1 MVEAVVAT
9 EEVVM
14 EEVVVTVGVAV
25 DKSRICEGT
34 AALRR
39 PMLCRFV
46 LEYLGSQFWG
56 RRCTSCANRNVVR
69 RSSTLLESCTNASKA
84 GAALRCRH
92 AMHALRA
99 HIQKEGVWFTQ
110 RGVRKVETVQGRCSF
125 F

>member
-1 MVEAVVAT
+1 MGVGEVAVGMAAADTGEVAT

-34 AALRR
+34 AELRR

-56 RRCTSCANRNVVR
+56 RRCTSCANCNVVR
-69 RSSTLLESCTNASKA
+69 RSSTLLASCTNASKA

-92 AMHALRA
+92 AMHA
-99 HIQKEGVWFTQ
+99 G
-110 RGVRKVETVQGRCSF
+110 CS
-125 F
+125 

>member
-1 MVEAVVAT
+1 MGVGEVAVGMAAADTGEVAT

-34 AALRR
+34 AELRR

-56 RRCTSCANRNVVR
+56 RRCTSCANCNVVR
-69 RSSTLLESCTNASKA
+69 RSSTLLASCTNAP
-84 GAALRCRH
+84 AAQHWMLARDARYGLEAC
-92 AMHALRA
+92 
-99 HIQKEGVWFTQ
+99 VWSQ
-110 RGVRKVETVQGRCSF
+110 RGGSKKSRR
-125 F
+125 